1 MKLGLKM
8 ERKDD
13 LEKHGKASID
23 LAGVGIL
30 IWDFQ
35 LS

>member
-13 LEKHGKASID
+13 LEKQDQASID
-23 LAGVGIL
+23 LAGVGIV
-30 IWDFQ
+30 IWDFH